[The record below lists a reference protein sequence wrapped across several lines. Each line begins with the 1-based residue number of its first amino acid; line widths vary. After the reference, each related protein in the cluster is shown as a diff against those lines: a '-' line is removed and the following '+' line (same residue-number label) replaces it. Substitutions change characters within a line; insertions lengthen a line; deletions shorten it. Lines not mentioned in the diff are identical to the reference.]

1 MLAIEEDMKNLRME
15 IARLE
20 SARDKKKAEHDLQ
33 VGGVVD
39 CFGSGRKK
47 NCRLQ
52 SRMLPNT
59 SGNSLAK
66 EIVVLGELT

>member
-33 VGGVVD
+33 VGG
-39 CFGSGRKK
+39 CGGLFWFREKK
-47 NCRLQ
+47 KLSSSKQNV
-52 SRMLPNT
+52 T
-59 SGNSLAK
+59 EYK
-66 EIVVLGELT
+66 W